1 MFNLNFVG
9 LETNTTNT
17 SVILIGGS
25 GNDTLN
31 GGSQDDTLKGRAGDD
46 ILNGRGGNDRLE
58 GEEDSDVLNGGEGND
73 TLIGGSGNDV
83 LTGGPGPSFGL
94 SLFEVKQTSDHDF
107 LDGGTGN
114 DTLNGADGND
124 VLKGGAGDDSLL
136 GDVRRRLTGI
146 PINYNPG
153 SDILDGGDGNDVLEG
168 GGSGDTLIGGT
179 GNDTLIGDG
188 DDQNVFGGGN
198 DSLLGGNGDDSLV
211 GGNGSDTL
219 TGGHGADIFR
229 FTFTNRPLPIFPPSM
244 PSSQPLQ
251 PSTGINITNS
261 FLLPRNSDSELPRP
275 ESGIDRIT
283 DFNVQ
288 QGDRI
293 EIVSFGELDI
303 DQISYNKT
311 TGALS
316 FEEQQFAQL
325 QAGLDFSPEHH
336 IDLQVFPPRSF
347 VPPPPSAF

>member
-1 MFNLNFVG
+1 MLEEMFNLNLVD
-9 LETNTTNT
+9 LETNTTNTSVT

-25 GNDTLN
+25 GNDTLT
-31 GGSQDDTLKGRAGDD
+31 GGSQNDTLEGRAGD
-46 ILNGRGGNDRLE
+46 
-58 GEEDSDVLNGGEGND
+58 
-73 TLIGGSGNDV
+73 DV

-94 SLFEVKQTSDHDF
+94 SFFEVKKSDHDF

-124 VLKGGAGDDSLL
+124 TLKGGAGDDSLL
-136 GDVRRRLTGI
+136 GDFRRRLTGI

-168 GGSGDTLIGGT
+168 GGSSDTLIGGT

-198 DSLLGGNGDDSLV
+198 DSLIGGNGDDSLV
-211 GGNGSDTL
+211 GGEGSDTL
-219 TGGHGADIFR
+219 TGGHGADIFK

-244 PSSQPLQ
+244 PPSQPLQ
-251 PSTGINITNS
+251 FSRGINITDS
-261 FLLPRNSDSELPRP
+261 FLLPRNDDSEVPRP

-288 QGDRI
+288 EGDRI

-325 QAGLDFSPEHH
+325 QAGLDFSPEQH